1 MAIEQ
6 STTQTFSVSG
16 CDIDL
21 SFNRL
26 KVTDPTTRSVLVVDN
41 MDWRKLNKA
50 FADYY
55 AIHGS
60 CSAGIDWF
68 KGSVKHWDFDDLKAL
83 GAAVNSAIAQQKAEM
98 EANK

>member
-26 KVTDPTTRSVLVVDN
+26 KVTDPKTRSSLVVDH
-41 MDWRKLNKA
+41 MDWRKLHEA
-50 FADYY
+50 FAEYY

-68 KGSVKHWDFDDLKAL
+68 KGSVKHWNLDDLKAL
-83 GAAVNSAIAQQKAEM
+83 GAAVTGAIAQHQAET